1 MEENKKI
8 MPRNVLE
15 EMVDLRVDE
24 LMAKSGICCCMHCR
38 ADVVTYAL
46 NHLPPKYTI
55 SRGGEIFTRF
65 HINQVQFQADV
76 TAAILTAIERVGTRA
91 HHDRIEKKD

>member
-8 MPRNVLE
+8 LPHNVLE
-15 EMVDLRVDE
+15 EMVDFRVDE
-24 LMAKSGICCCMHCR
+24 LMKKSGICCCMYCR

-55 SRGGEIFTRF
+55 SVGGEIFTRF

-76 TAAILTAIERVGTRA
+76 TAAILNAIGKVGQRA
-91 HHDRIEKKD
+91 NHDRGPGR

>member
-1 MEENKKI
+1 MEDHEKI

-15 EMVDLRVDE
+15 EMVDMRVDE
-24 LMAKSGICCCMHCR
+24 LMQRSGICCCKYCR

-55 SRGGEIFTRF
+55 SVGGEIFTRF

-76 TAAILTAIERVGTRA
+76 TGALLNAIDKVGQRA
-91 HHDRIEKKD
+91 NHDGPRR

>member
-8 MPRNVLE
+8 MPRNILE
-15 EMVDLRVDE
+15 EMVDFRVDD
-24 LMAKSGICCCMHCR
+24 LMQKSGICCCTRCR

-46 NHLPPKYTI
+46 NHLPPKYVVSI
-55 SRGGEIFTRF
+55 GGEIFTRV

-76 TAAILTAIERVGTRA
+76 TAAILVAIEKVGKRA
-91 HHDRIEKKD
+91 NHDRAD